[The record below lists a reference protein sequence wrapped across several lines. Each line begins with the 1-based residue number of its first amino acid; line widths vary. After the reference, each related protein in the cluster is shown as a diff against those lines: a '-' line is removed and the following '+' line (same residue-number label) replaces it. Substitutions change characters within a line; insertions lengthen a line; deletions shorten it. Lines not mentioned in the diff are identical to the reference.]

1 MSGYGINADA
11 TWLLDHH
18 EVHLLL
24 HANPDGRKRA
34 EAGLSWRK
42 NHNTTHCP
50 TQLPGV
56 GVDLNRNFPFQWDP
70 LAGNTS
76 DQECS
81 QVYRGPSANSEP
93 ETQAIGAYIQG
104 LFPDARGAELDA
116 AAPSDTSGIFL
127 DIHSYGGLTLWPWN
141 FTDTVAPNGMQLQ
154 TLGRKLAYFNGYEP
168 QQSVYLYA
176 ATGTTRDYGYG
187 ELGRA
192 TYVFEVGTSFF
203 QDCASFAQTVLPG
216 NLAALRYA
224 LKVVRTPYLT
234 PAGPDA
240 VGVTTSA
247 GSPTTAVPAGTAV
260 TLCPQRSPTPAT
272 TQGTAPKR
280 ASPLPA
286 ANTTWTSRPGE
297 RIRRPAS

>member
-1 MSGYGINADA
+1 
-11 TWLLDHH
+11 
-18 EVHLLL
+18 
-24 HANPDGRKRA
+24 
-34 EAGLSWRK
+34 
-42 NHNTTHCP
+42 
-50 TQLPGV
+50 
-56 GVDLNRNFPFQWDP
+56 
-70 LAGNTS
+70 
-76 DQECS
+76 
-81 QVYRGPSANSEP
+81 
-93 ETQAIGAYIQG
+93 
-104 LFPDARGAELDA
+104 
-116 AAPSDTSGIFL
+116 
-127 DIHSYGGLTLWPWN
+127 
-141 FTDTVAPNGMQLQ
+141 MQLQ

-260 TLCPQRSPTPAT
+260 TLSATVTDTRYNTRNGTEASQPIAGGEYYVDVPPWGENPTGQRPDSNRRHLGH
-272 TQGTAPKR
+272 Q
-280 ASPLPA
+280 
-286 ANTTWTSRPGE
+286 E
-297 RIRRPAS
+297 RGGQRVDRYDRLE